1 MNQEPNFNE
10 KEQDEQ
16 APVDELS
23 AVNEQSSENEQPPAS
38 EPAEPLAKRA
48 ASSVFEIVEMF
59 AWAVFIVLIVFTFFL
74 RLCRVDGGSMENT
87 LYDKQNL
94 LLYSF
99 NYTPEQD
106 DIIVFHL
113 TNPEDNLEKTMVK
126 RVIATGGQTVEINF
140 KTATITVDGVE
151 YADSHAVL
159 KDRFTDKVI
168 NRYTLTA
175 EHHYDPTTQT
185 FSATVPE
192 GHVFVMGDNRN
203 NSKDGRDADVGF
215 IDERCILGK
224 AICRIAPFTFY

>member
-10 KEQDEQ
+10 KEQNEQ
-16 APVDELS
+16 AP
-23 AVNEQSSENEQPPAS
+23 VNEQSSDNVQSPAT
-38 EPAEPLAKRA
+38 EPSEPLAKKA
-48 ASSVFEIVEMF
+48 ASSIFEIVEMF

-87 LYDKQNL
+87 LYDRQNL

-140 KTATITVDGVE
+140 KTATITVDGEE

-175 EHHYDPTTQT
+175 EHHYDPATQT

-215 IDERCILGK
+215 IDELCILGK
-224 AICRIAPFTFY
+224 AICRISPFTLY